1 VIRKRVVRAAAAAW
15 CGGSQSNEENNIMS
29 AMHWMDHAGS
39 PRTAGR
45 FAGLLGLIGEWLRRS
60 ESRRELAGLCDHA
73 LRDIG
78 ITRVDALR
86 EADKP
91 FWRG

>member
-1 VIRKRVVRAAAAAW
+1 
-15 CGGSQSNEENNIMS
+15 MS
-29 AMHWMDHAGS
+29 VLHWTDHA
-39 PRTAGR
+39 AGHHTLNR
-45 FAGLLGLIGEWLRRS
+45 FGDLRSLISEWLRRI
-60 ESRRELAGLCDHA
+60 ESRRELAGLCDRA

-91 FWRG
+91 FWRP